1 MLEVPR
7 DCPICPQG
15 GHPAVEIAGLGFD
28 IIRCQDCGLFYQR
41 SSPNSAPVDPY
52 GSLYDD
58 TPGAETLS
66 QALSDRHAIPPLKAV
81 ALDIARA
88 GYPGG
93 NLLDVGCAHGL
104 LVGYMNRQGW
114 TAAGIDLS
122 ENATRWAR
130 SQGLD
135 CRCLPI
141 EDFHPPKPYDVIVL
155 KHVLEHLQ
163 DPIAVLRRLATWLSK
178 DGMIYVRVP
187 NAASWAVTFTRRSF
201 IGHLKPFE
209 HLFYYTPT
217 SLCPLCAKAG
227 LSIQVEVAKR
237 HTISDLINY
246 QIRSRI
252 VLRESWKRI
261 RYPSEQQTQNRLRS
275 LVVRTYSTLLG
286 VPNRISVGP
295 ADAEIVA
302 CIRLAP

>member
-15 GHPAVEIAGLGFD
+15 GQPAVEVAGLGFD
-28 IIRCQDCGLFYQR
+28 IIRCMDCGLFYQR
-41 SSPNSAPVDPY
+41 SHPNSAPVDPY

-58 TPGAETLS
+58 TPGVETLG
-66 QALSDRHAIPPLKAV
+66 QALLDRYAIPPLKAV

-88 GYPGG
+88 GYQGG

-114 TAAGIDLS
+114 TASGIDLS

-130 SQGLD
+130 AQRLD
-135 CRCLPI
+135 CRCLAI
-141 EDFHPPKPYDVIVL
+141 EDFHPQKPYDVIVL

-163 DPIAVLRRLATWLSK
+163 NPIAMLQHLATWLTK
-178 DGMIYVRVP
+178 TGMIYVRVP
-187 NAASWAVTFTRRSF
+187 NAASWAVTLSRRSF

-209 HLFYYTPT
+209 HLFYYTPA
-217 SLCPLCAKAG
+217 SLSRLCAAAG
-227 LSIQVEVAKR
+227 LNVQVEVAKR

-252 VLRESWKRI
+252 VLREAWNQI
-261 RYPSEQQTQNRLRS
+261 RYPGEKQSQNRLHC
-275 LVVRTYSTLLG
+275 LLMRTYSTLLG
-286 VPNRISVGP
+286 IPNRISIGP
-295 ADAEIVA
+295 PDAELVA
-302 CIRLAP
+302 YIR